1 MKYQDLLKAA
11 DKFGTPCYL
20 YDASKIK
27 KQYDRLINSFKTV
40 KNLKI
45 NYAVKA
51 LSNLS
56 ILKYI
61 NYLGAGIDTV
71 SIQEVLLGIKAG
83 FSPEKIIYTPNGVS
97 IKEII
102 KVSKMGVNINIDN
115 LNMLEQ
121 FGSTH
126 SKIPVCIRINPH
138 VMAGGNNK
146 ISVGHIDS
154 KFGISIHQIPL
165 LLRIVKNTNIKVNGI
180 HMHTGSDILDIE
192 VFIHAAEILF
202 ETASKFEN
210 LEFIDFGSGFKVPYS
225 PGDNETNIEELGSK
239 LSKRF
244 NEFCYDYG
252 KELTLTFE
260 PGKFLVSEAGNFLCS
275 VNSIKQTTSTV
286 FAQIDSGFNHF
297 VRPMMYGS
305 NHYIENISN
314 PDDSERFYSIVGYI
328 CETDTFAT
336 NRRIS
341 MISEGDILCF
351 KNAGAYCFSMASNY
365 NSRYKPSEILFYNNE
380 FIEIRKRE
388 SFEDLIKNQIEIDF

>member
-11 DKFGTPCYL
+11 DKFGTQCYV

-102 KVSKMGVNINIDN
+102 KVSKMGGNINIDN

-126 SKIPVCIRINPH
+126 SEIPVCIRINPH
-138 VMAGGNNK
+138 VMAGGNN
-146 ISVGHIDS
+146 
-154 KFGISIHQIPL
+154 
-165 LLRIVKNTNIKVNGI
+165 
-180 HMHTGSDILDIE
+180 
-192 VFIHAAEILF
+192 
-202 ETASKFEN
+202 
-210 LEFIDFGSGFKVPYS
+210 
-225 PGDNETNIEELGSK
+225 
-239 LSKRF
+239 
-244 NEFCYDYG
+244 
-252 KELTLTFE
+252 
-260 PGKFLVSEAGNFLCS
+260 
-275 VNSIKQTTSTV
+275 
-286 FAQIDSGFNHF
+286 
-297 VRPMMYGS
+297 
-305 NHYIENISN
+305 
-314 PDDSERFYSIVGYI
+314 
-328 CETDTFAT
+328 
-336 NRRIS
+336 
-341 MISEGDILCF
+341 
-351 KNAGAYCFSMASNY
+351 
-365 NSRYKPSEILFYNNE
+365 
-380 FIEIRKRE
+380 
-388 SFEDLIKNQIEIDF
+388 